1 MDLKD
6 QRQIAAPRE
15 AVFEA
20 LNDPDI
26 LARAIP
32 GCESLDKVSDTEFA
46 ATVTAKVG
54 PVRAKF
60 KGQVT
65 LSDLNPPESY
75 TISGEGKGGAAG
87 FAKGG
92 AVINLEEDGQG
103 GTLLNY
109 EVKADVGGKL
119 AQLGGR
125 LIEGTSKKLAG
136 EFFETFE
143 TLVIEK
149 QAGGAPAADAASESA
164 PEPDVDT
171 APPAAPA
178 PAAGEPAAAAPSSGG
193 IGKGIWIPIVVAAF
207 AAAAY
212 FLSTMNLVG
221 G

>member
-32 GCESLDKVSDTEFA
+32 GCESLEKVSDTEFA

-149 QAGGAPAADAASESA
+149 QAGGAPAADAAPEPA
-164 PEPDVDT
+164 PESGVDT
-171 APPAAPA
+171 APPAPA
-178 PAAGEPAAAAPSSGG
+178 TGEPAASAPSSGG

>member
-1 MDLKD
+1 MDLKEE
-6 QRQIAAPRE
+6 RRIAAPRE
-15 AVFEA
+15 AVFAA
-20 LNDPDI
+20 LNDPEI
-26 LARAIP
+26 LAKAIP

-46 ATVTAKVG
+46 AVVTAKVG

-60 KGQVT
+60 NGQVT

-92 AVINLEEDGQG
+92 AVIRLADDGAG
-103 GTLLNY
+103 GTLMTY
-109 EVKADVGGKL
+109 EVRADVGGKL

-143 TLVIEK
+143 RLVVE
-149 QAGGAPAADAASESA
+149 GTG
-164 PEPDVDT
+164 
-171 APPAAPA
+171 AAP
-178 PAAGEPAAAAPSSGG
+178 EPAAAAEAAPPAPAAAPGLG
-193 IGKGIWIPIVVAAF
+193 AGIWIPVAVAAF

-212 FLSTMNLVG
+212 LLSTMKLVG
-221 G
+221 

>member
-1 MDLKD
+1 MDLKEE
-6 QRQIAAPRE
+6 RRIAAPRE
-15 AVFEA
+15 VVFAA
-20 LNDPDI
+20 LNDPEI
-26 LARAIP
+26 LAKAIP
-32 GCESLDKVSDTEFA
+32 GCESLEKLSDTELA

-136 EFFETFE
+136 EFFDTFE
-143 TLVIEK
+143 QLVVESES
-149 QAGGAPAADAASESA
+149 GGAAAAPAEAEAPAAE
-164 PEPDVDT
+164 
-171 APPAAPA
+171 AAPVA
-178 PAAGEPAAAAPSSGG
+178 PMVGEPAAAAPAKQGM
-193 IGKGIWIPIVVAAF
+193 GKGTWVLIAV
-207 AAAAY
+207 AAAAVAAY
-212 FLSTMNLVG
+212 VLYSMKLIG
-221 G
+221 

>member
-1 MDLKD
+1 MDLKEE
-6 QRQIAAPRE
+6 RRIAAPRE
-15 AVFEA
+15 AVFAA
-20 LNDPDI
+20 LNDPEI
-26 LARAIP
+26 LAKAIP
-32 GCESLDKVSDTEFA
+32 GCESLDKVSDNQFE

-92 AVINLEEDGQG
+92 AVINLAEDGD
-103 GTLLNY
+103 GTLMTY

-136 EFFETFE
+136 EFFESFE
-143 TLVIEK
+143 ALVIEK
-149 QAGGAPAADAASESA
+149 QGGAAPADAEPVAAD
-164 PEPDVDT
+164 T
-171 APPAAPA
+171 A
-178 PAAGEPAAAAPSSGG
+178 PAAGQPASGG
-193 IGKGIWIPIVVAAF
+193 LSGGLWIPIVVAVGAVV
-207 AAAAY
+207 AY
-212 FLSTMNLVG
+212 YLSTVKLVP
-221 G
+221 

>member
-6 QRQIAAPRE
+6 QRRIAASRE
-15 AVFEA
+15 AVFAA
-20 LNDPDI
+20 LNDPEI
-26 LARAIP
+26 LAKAIP

-46 ATVTAKVG
+46 AVVTAKVG

-60 KGQVT
+60 NGQVT

-75 TISGEGKGGAAG
+75 TITGEGKGGAAG

-92 AVINLEEDGQG
+92 AVITLVEDGD

-136 EFFETFE
+136 EFFSTFE
-143 TLVIEK
+143 QLVVESV
-149 QAGGAPAADAASESA
+149 GPAPTDEAAAQ
-164 PEPDVDT
+164 
-171 APPAAPA
+171 PA
-178 PAAGEPAAAAPSSGG
+178 PAVGEPIAAPSASGPGKRVWIWIAVAAAVAAAA
-193 IGKGIWIPIVVAAF
+193 AF
-207 AAAAY
+207 A
-212 FLSTMNLVG
+212 LSSTNSAG
-221 G
+221 

>member
-6 QRQIAAPRE
+6 QRRIAASRE
-15 AVFEA
+15 AVFAA
-20 LNDPDI
+20 LNDPEI
-26 LARAIP
+26 LAKAIP

-46 ATVTAKVG
+46 AVVTAKVG

-60 KGQVT
+60 NGQVT

-75 TISGEGKGGAAG
+75 TITGEGKGGAAG

-92 AVINLEEDGQG
+92 AVITLVEDGD

-136 EFFETFE
+136 EFFSTFE
-143 TLVIEK
+143 QLVV
-149 QAGGAPAADAASESA
+149 ES
-164 PEPDVDT
+164 T
-171 APPAAPA
+171 GAAPA
-178 PAAGEPAAAAPSSGG
+178 DDAAAQPAPAVDEPIAAPSASGSG
-193 IGKGIWIPIVVAAF
+193 R
-207 AAAAY
+207 
-212 FLSTMNLVG
+212 
-221 G
+221 

>member
-6 QRQIAAPRE
+6 QRRIAAPRE
-15 AVFEA
+15 AVFAA
-20 LNDPDI
+20 LNDPEI
-26 LARAIP
+26 LAKAIP

-46 ATVTAKVG
+46 AVVTAKVG

-60 KGQVT
+60 NGQVT

-75 TISGEGKGGAAG
+75 TITGEGKGGAAG

-92 AVINLEEDGQG
+92 AVITLVEDGD

-136 EFFETFE
+136 EFFSTFE
-143 TLVIEK
+143 QLVVES
-149 QAGGAPAADAASESA
+149 AGGAPADEAAA
-164 PEPDVDT
+164 Q
-171 APPAAPA
+171 PA
-178 PAAGEPAAAAPSSGG
+178 PAVGEPIAAPSSPGTG
-193 IGKGIWIPIVVAAF
+193 RRVWIWIAV
-207 AAAAY
+207 AAAAAVAAAY
-212 FLSTMNLVG
+212 VLSSMNSAG
-221 G
+221 

>member
-6 QRQIAAPRE
+6 QRRIAAPRE
-15 AVFEA
+15 AVFAA
-20 LNDPDI
+20 LNDPEI
-26 LARAIP
+26 LAKAIP

-46 ATVTAKVG
+46 AVVTAKVG

-60 KGQVT
+60 NGQVT

-75 TISGEGKGGAAG
+75 TITGEGKGGAAG

-92 AVINLEEDGQG
+92 AVITLTEDGD
-103 GTLLNY
+103 GTLLVY

-143 TLVIEK
+143 KLVLENV
-149 QAGGAPAADAASESA
+149 GGAPA
-164 PEPDVDT
+164 
-171 APPAAPA
+171 PAQPA
-178 PAAGEPAAAAPSSGG
+178 PAAGEPMAPLSKSGLGGKLWIPVAIAAA
-193 IGKGIWIPIVVAAF
+193 

-212 FLSTMNLVG
+212 VLSTMKLFG
-221 G
+221 

>member
-6 QRQIAAPRE
+6 QRRIAAPRE
-15 AVFEA
+15 AVFAA
-20 LNDPDI
+20 LNDPEI
-26 LARAIP
+26 LAKAIP

-46 ATVTAKVG
+46 AVVTAKVG

-60 KGQVT
+60 NGQVT

-75 TISGEGKGGAAG
+75 TITGEGKGGAAG

-92 AVINLEEDGQG
+92 AVITLTEDGD

-136 EFFETFE
+136 EFFSTFE
-143 TLVIEK
+143 QLVVERV
-149 QAGGAPAADAASESA
+149 GGAAADDAA
-164 PEPDVDT
+164 
-171 APPAAPA
+171 AAQPA
-178 PAAGEPAAAAPSSGG
+178 PAAGEPMAPPSESGLGAKLWIPVAIAAAAA
-193 IGKGIWIPIVVAAF
+193 VA
-207 AAAAY
+207 Y
-212 FLSTMNLVG
+212 VLSTMKLFG
-221 G
+221 

>member
-6 QRQIAAPRE
+6 QRRIAAPRE
-15 AVFEA
+15 AVFAA
-20 LNDPDI
+20 LNDPNI
-26 LARAIP
+26 LAKAIP

-46 ATVTAKVG
+46 AVVTAKVG

-60 KGQVT
+60 NGQVT

-75 TISGEGKGGAAG
+75 TITGEGKGGAAG

-92 AVINLEEDGQG
+92 AVITLVEDGD

-136 EFFETFE
+136 EFFSTFE
-143 TLVIEK
+143 QLVVER
-149 QAGGAPAADAASESA
+149 AGGAADAAAA
-164 PEPDVDT
+164 P
-171 APPAAPA
+171 AQPA
-178 PAAGEPAAAAPSSGG
+178 PAAGEPMAPPSESGLGAKLWIPVAIAAAAA
-193 IGKGIWIPIVVAAF
+193 VA
-207 AAAAY
+207 Y
-212 FLSTMNLVG
+212 VLSTMKLFG
-221 G
+221 

>member
-6 QRQIAAPRE
+6 QRHIAAPRE
-15 AVFEA
+15 AVFAA
-20 LNDPDI
+20 LNDPEI
-26 LARAIP
+26 LAKAIP

-46 ATVTAKVG
+46 AVVTAKVG

-75 TISGEGKGGAAG
+75 TITGEGKGGAAG

-92 AVINLEEDGQG
+92 AVVTLTEDGD
-103 GTLLNY
+103 GTLLVY

-136 EFFETFE
+136 EFFSTFE
-143 TLVIEK
+143 KLVVESV
-149 QAGGAPAADAASESA
+149 GGASGDEAAAQPAPAVG
-164 PEPDVDT
+164 EPI
-171 APPAAPA
+171 AAPA
-178 PAAGEPAAAAPSSGG
+178 TSGTGKRVWIWIAVAAAAAAA
-193 IGKGIWIPIVVAAF
+193 AAF
-207 AAAAY
+207 A
-212 FLSTMNLVG
+212 LSSTNSAG
-221 G
+221 

>member
-1 MDLKD
+1 MDLKEE
-6 QRQIAAPRE
+6 RRIAAPRE
-15 AVFEA
+15 AVFAA
-20 LNDPDI
+20 LNDPEV
-26 LARAIP
+26 LAKAIP

-75 TISGEGKGGAAG
+75 TITG

-92 AVINLEEDGQG
+92 AVINLADDGAG
-103 GTLLNY
+103 GTIMTY

-136 EFFETFE
+136 EFFGTFE
-143 TLVIEK
+143 QLVVESV
-149 QAGGAPAADAASESA
+149 GGGVAATAEAEAPAE
-164 PEPDVDT
+164 
-171 APPAAPA
+171 AAPTVGEHA
-178 PAAGEPAAAAPSSGG
+178 VVETPAKQGM
-193 IGKGIWIPIVVAAF
+193 GKGIWIPIAV
-207 AAAAY
+207 AAAAVAAY
-212 FLSTMNLVG
+212 VLYNMKLIG
-221 G
+221 

>member
-6 QRQIAAPRE
+6 QRRIAAPRE
-15 AVFEA
+15 AVFAA
-20 LNDPDI
+20 LNDPEI
-26 LARAIP
+26 LAKAIP

-46 ATVTAKVG
+46 AVVTAKVG

-60 KGQVT
+60 NGQVT

-75 TISGEGKGGAAG
+75 TITGEGKGGAAG

-92 AVINLEEDGQG
+92 AVITLTEDGD

-143 TLVIEK
+143 KLVLESVGGTPAEA
-149 QAGGAPAADAASESA
+149 AGMAQ
-164 PEPDVDT
+164 
-171 APPAAPA
+171 PA
-178 PAAGEPAAAAPSSGG
+178 PAAGEPMAPPSESGLGAKLWIPVAIAAAAA
-193 IGKGIWIPIVVAAF
+193 VA
-207 AAAAY
+207 Y
-212 FLSTMNLVG
+212 VLSTMKLFG
-221 G
+221 

>member
-6 QRQIAAPRE
+6 QRRIAAPRE
-15 AVFEA
+15 AVFAA
-20 LNDPDI
+20 LNDPEI
-26 LARAIP
+26 LAKAIP

-46 ATVTAKVG
+46 AVVTAKVG

-60 KGQVT
+60 NGQVT

-75 TISGEGKGGAAG
+75 TITGEGKGGAAG

-92 AVINLEEDGQG
+92 AVITLTEDGD

-136 EFFETFE
+136 EFFSTFE
-143 TLVIEK
+143 QLVVERV
-149 QAGGAPAADAASESA
+149 GGAAADDAA
-164 PEPDVDT
+164 
-171 APPAAPA
+171 PAQPA
-178 PAAGEPAAAAPSSGG
+178 PAAGEPMAPPSESGLGAKLWIPVAIAAAAA
-193 IGKGIWIPIVVAAF
+193 VA
-207 AAAAY
+207 Y
-212 FLSTMNLVG
+212 VLSTMKLFG
-221 G
+221 

>member
-6 QRQIAAPRE
+6 QRRIAAPRE
-15 AVFEA
+15 AVFAA
-20 LNDPDI
+20 LNDPEI
-26 LARAIP
+26 LAKAIP

-46 ATVTAKVG
+46 AVVTAKVG

-60 KGQVT
+60 NGQVT

-75 TISGEGKGGAAG
+75 TITGEGKGGAAG

-92 AVINLEEDGQG
+92 AVITLVEDGD

-136 EFFETFE
+136 EFFSTFE
-143 TLVIEK
+143 QLVVES
-149 QAGGAPAADAASESA
+149 AGTAPADEAAA
-164 PEPDVDT
+164 Q
-171 APPAAPA
+171 PA
-178 PAAGEPAAAAPSSGG
+178 PAVGEPITAPSASGSGRRVWIWIAVAAAAAAA
-193 IGKGIWIPIVVAAF
+193 AAF
-207 AAAAY
+207 A
-212 FLSTMNLVG
+212 LSSTNSAG
-221 G
+221 

>member
-6 QRQIAAPRE
+6 QRRIAASRE
-15 AVFEA
+15 AVFAA
-20 LNDPDI
+20 LNDPEI
-26 LARAIP
+26 LAKAIP

-46 ATVTAKVG
+46 AVVTAKVG

-60 KGQVT
+60 NGQVT

-75 TISGEGKGGAAG
+75 TITGEGKGGAAG

-92 AVINLEEDGQG
+92 AVITLTEDGD
-103 GTLLNY
+103 GTLLSY

-143 TLVIEK
+143 KLVVERT
-149 QAGGAPAADAASESA
+149 GDAPAEAEGPAQPA
-164 PEPDVDT
+164 PE
-171 APPAAPA
+171 
-178 PAAGEPAAAAPSSGG
+178 AGEPAAPPSDSGLG
-193 IGKGIWIPIVVAAF
+193 GKLWIPVAI
-207 AAAAY
+207 AAAAAVAY
-212 FLSTMNLVG
+212 MLSTMKMFG
-221 G
+221 

>member
-6 QRQIAAPRE
+6 QRRIAAPRE
-15 AVFEA
+15 AVFAA

-26 LARAIP
+26 LAKAIP

-46 ATVTAKVG
+46 AVVTAKVG

-60 KGQVT
+60 NGQVT

-75 TISGEGKGGAAG
+75 TITGEGKGGAAG

-92 AVINLEEDGQG
+92 AVITLTEDGD

-136 EFFETFE
+136 EFFSTFE
-143 TLVIEK
+143 QLVVER
-149 QAGGAPAADAASESA
+149 AGGAADDAAPA
-164 PEPDVDT
+164 QP
-171 APPAAPA
+171 APPA
-178 PAAGEPAAAAPSSGG
+178 GEPMAPPSESGLGGKLWIPVAIAAA
-193 IGKGIWIPIVVAAF
+193 VAV
-207 AAAAY
+207 AY
-212 FLSTMNLVG
+212 VLSTMKLFG
-221 G
+221 

>member
-6 QRQIAAPRE
+6 QRRIAASRE
-15 AVFEA
+15 AVFAA
-20 LNDPDI
+20 LNDPEI
-26 LARAIP
+26 LAKAIP

-46 ATVTAKVG
+46 AVVTAKVG

-60 KGQVT
+60 NGQVT

-75 TISGEGKGGAAG
+75 TITGEGKGGAAG

-92 AVINLEEDGQG
+92 AVITLVEDGD

-136 EFFETFE
+136 EFFSTFE
-143 TLVIEK
+143 QLVV
-149 QAGGAPAADAASESA
+149 ESA
-164 PEPDVDT
+164 G
-171 APPAAPA
+171 AAPA
-178 PAAGEPAAAAPSSGG
+178 DDAAAQPAPTVGEPIAAPSASGSGRRVWIWIAVAAAAAAA
-193 IGKGIWIPIVVAAF
+193 AAF
-207 AAAAY
+207 A
-212 FLSTMNLVG
+212 LSSTNSAG
-221 G
+221 

>member
-6 QRQIAAPRE
+6 QRRIAASRE
-15 AVFEA
+15 AVFAA
-20 LNDPDI
+20 LNDPEI
-26 LARAIP
+26 LAKAIP

-46 ATVTAKVG
+46 AVVTAKVG

-60 KGQVT
+60 NGQVT

-75 TISGEGKGGAAG
+75 TITGEGKGGAAG

-92 AVINLEEDGQG
+92 AVITLVEDGD

-136 EFFETFE
+136 EFFSTFE
-143 TLVIEK
+143 QLVV
-149 QAGGAPAADAASESA
+149 ES
-164 PEPDVDT
+164 T
-171 APPAAPA
+171 GAAPA
-178 PAAGEPAAAAPSSGG
+178 DDAAAQPAPAVDEPIAAPSASGSGRRVWIWIAVAAAAAAA
-193 IGKGIWIPIVVAAF
+193 AAF
-207 AAAAY
+207 A
-212 FLSTMNLVG
+212 LSSTNSAG
-221 G
+221 

>member
-6 QRQIAAPRE
+6 QRRIAAPRE
-15 AVFEA
+15 AVFAA

-26 LARAIP
+26 LAKAIP

-46 ATVTAKVG
+46 AVVTAKVG

-60 KGQVT
+60 NGQVT

-75 TISGEGKGGAAG
+75 TITGEGKGGAAG

-92 AVINLEEDGQG
+92 AVITLVEDGD

-136 EFFETFE
+136 EFFSTFE
-143 TLVIEK
+143 QLVVER
-149 QAGGAPAADAASESA
+149 AGGAADAAAA
-164 PEPDVDT
+164 P
-171 APPAAPA
+171 AQPA
-178 PAAGEPAAAAPSSGG
+178 PAAGEPMAPPSESGLGAKLWIPVAIAAAAA
-193 IGKGIWIPIVVAAF
+193 VA
-207 AAAAY
+207 Y
-212 FLSTMNLVG
+212 VLSTMKLFG
-221 G
+221 

>member
-6 QRQIAAPRE
+6 QRRIAAPRE
-15 AVFEA
+15 AVFAA
-20 LNDPDI
+20 LNDPEI
-26 LARAIP
+26 LAKAIP

-46 ATVTAKVG
+46 AVVTAKVG

-60 KGQVT
+60 NGQVT

-75 TISGEGKGGAAG
+75 TITGEGKGGAAG

-92 AVINLEEDGQG
+92 AVITLVEDGD

-136 EFFETFE
+136 EFFSTFE
-143 TLVIEK
+143 QLVV
-149 QAGGAPAADAASESA
+149 ES
-164 PEPDVDT
+164 VG
-171 APPAAPA
+171 AAPA
-178 PAAGEPAAAAPSSGG
+178 DDAAAQPAPAVGEPIAAPSASGPGKRVWIWIAVAAAAAAA
-193 IGKGIWIPIVVAAF
+193 AAF
-207 AAAAY
+207 A
-212 FLSTMNLVG
+212 LSSTNSAG
-221 G
+221 